1 MSNTH
6 CAQHDFVVDKDGQ
19 VTCSICGV
27 MDDEMP
33 QNEDQYLVEHE
44 EKLPVEDPYAGVGDV
59 KDFE

>member
-19 VTCSICGV
+19 VTCSICGC

-33 QNEDQYLVEHE
+33 QSEDECLLEHE
-44 EKLPVEDPYAGVGDV
+44 KKPPVEDPNAGVGDV

>member
-19 VTCSICGV
+19 VTCSICGA

-33 QNEDQYLVEHE
+33 QSKEQSEQGHE
-44 EKLPVEDPYAGVGDV
+44 IEPSVADPYAGVGNV
-59 KDFE
+59 TDFE

>member
-1 MSNTH
+1 MSNAH

-19 VTCSICGV
+19 VTCSICGT

-33 QNEDQYLVEHE
+33 QSGDQCLLNHE
-44 EKLPVEDPYAGVGDV
+44 KKPTVEDPYSGVGDV

>member
-1 MSNTH
+1 
-6 CAQHDFVVDKDGQ
+6 
-19 VTCSICGV
+19 